1 MQRPLLLAKK
11 MHCPI
16 ALFLVQSFLV
26 LSNIKKSFFFN
37 LYIYIHE
44 STYVCQKMSYIYISI
59 QTYKHTYR
67 YAQALVLL
75 HHMDF
80 LLVSQLLCGIQYIF
94 SITLCTVNQS
104 DYI

>member
-1 MQRPLLLAKK
+1 MQRSLLLAKK

-26 LSNIKKSFFFN
+26 LSNIKKRFF
-37 LYIYIHE
+37 LTCIYIHE